1 MKMSAADKAPA
12 VGRLPIGLFH
22 GRVDAI
28 CPGRLLSEPGKR
40 TAALGR
46 ILKKR
51 TLHWLGGKALRRTV
65 FMITAIAGV
74 TFVTVGAADERD
86 LSDVERSLV
95 DCAREGR
102 SEEPGCQTPD
112 EQSMPLSGELSAL
125 LAYADRH
132 NPGLAGAAAEI
143 DAAEARIGSAGAL
156 DDPMLRIEPEDIL
169 DDGLQLSP
177 SQVGRTRY
185 QLMQD
190 LPWTGK
196 RKLRRDIAA
205 AEAEQSTAAYRRNR
219 SELRREIRM
228 AYADWWE
235 AKGRLRVLEEVKAIL
250 ADAEVVAR
258 TRYSAGLAPQGDVLR
273 AQLELSNFENE
284 RLGLS
289 AAAQAAT
296 AQLNGLIGRRGDAN
310 LLLPAEGMLEDLPE
324 LPAAEHRLLAGS
336 PEIEAATALEHAAD
350 TRNALTFRE
359 RWPDLRVGVMAMQR
373 GSEIDEWGLML
384 ELNLPLQ
391 QARRRAD
398 EAESAAMRDAAWS
411 LREDAV
417 VRALAGLRQ
426 AHAQASGALAQRDL
440 IEHTLEVQA
449 QLTLTAA
456 LAAYH
461 TGAADFLAVIDA
473 TLQVTQIRFA
483 AITAAAEYD
492 RWLAKF
498 LDYLGE
504 A

>member
-1 MKMSAADKAPA
+1 MSAADKAPA

-102 SEEPGCQTPD
+102 SEEPGCQTLD

-205 AEAEQSTAAYRRNR
+205 AEAEQSTA
-219 SELRREIRM
+219 
-228 AYADWWE
+228 
-235 AKGRLRVLEEVKAIL
+235 G
-250 ADAEVVAR
+250 
-258 TRYSAGLAPQGDVLR
+258 
-273 AQLELSNFENE
+273 
-284 RLGLS
+284 
-289 AAAQAAT
+289 
-296 AQLNGLIGRRGDAN
+296 
-310 LLLPAEGMLEDLPE
+310 
-324 LPAAEHRLLAGS
+324 
-336 PEIEAATALEHAAD
+336 
-350 TRNALTFRE
+350 
-359 RWPDLRVGVMAMQR
+359 
-373 GSEIDEWGLML
+373 
-384 ELNLPLQ
+384 
-391 QARRRAD
+391 
-398 EAESAAMRDAAWS
+398 
-411 LREDAV
+411 
-417 VRALAGLRQ
+417 
-426 AHAQASGALAQRDL
+426 
-440 IEHTLEVQA
+440 
-449 QLTLTAA
+449 
-456 LAAYH
+456 
-461 TGAADFLAVIDA
+461 
-473 TLQVTQIRFA
+473 
-483 AITAAAEYD
+483 
-492 RWLAKF
+492 
-498 LDYLGE
+498 
-504 A
+504 